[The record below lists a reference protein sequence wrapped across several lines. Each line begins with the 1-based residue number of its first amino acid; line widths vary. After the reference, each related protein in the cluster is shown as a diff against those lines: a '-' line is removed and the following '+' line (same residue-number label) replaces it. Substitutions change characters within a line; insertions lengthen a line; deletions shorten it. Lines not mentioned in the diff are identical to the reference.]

1 MPEAMGRE
9 LGSLRRIRVGSTQA
23 PKLQAVRDAFAAYV
37 DEIEVE
43 GVAVESGVPDQ
54 PVGFAE
60 IARGA
65 RNRAE
70 AARRSGPCDLGA
82 GIEDGLV
89 VLPEMA
95 GTIVN
100 VGCAWLTDGERESFG
115 LSSGFG
121 YPPACG
127 EPAIAGRE
135 PIGEL
140 FDALWRE
147 QVDPGAGAASG
158 PGLGNIGRLSGGV
171 LTRAEYGR
179 HAVLCAL
186 VRFLHP
192 ALYPRNSFSAV
203 ATERSSW

>member
-1 MPEAMGRE
+1 MA
-9 LGSLRRIRVGSTQA
+9 SLRRIRVGSTQA
-23 PKLQAVRDAFAAYV
+23 PKIQAVRDAFSFYV
-37 DEIEVE
+37 PHVDVQ
-43 GVAVESGVPDQ
+43 GVAVASGVSDQ

-70 AARRSGPCDLGA
+70 AARVSSPCDLGA

-89 VLPEMA
+89 VFSELE
-95 GTIVN
+95 GSILN

-121 YPPACG
+121 YPPACDTV
-127 EPAIAGRE
+127 AIEGRE
-135 PIGEL
+135 PIGAL
-140 FDALWRE
+140 FDTMWKE
-147 QVDPGAGAASG
+147 CVDPQASG
-158 PGLGNIGRLSGGV
+158 ASGSGLGNIGRLSGGA

-186 VRFLHP
+186 VRFIHP
-192 ALYPRNSFSAV
+192 ELYPGDSMAV
-203 ATERSSW
+203 VTGPKVLR

>member
-1 MPEAMGRE
+1 MPVGSTRE
-9 LGSLRRIRVGSTQA
+9 IASLRSIRVGSTQA
-23 PKLQAVRDAFAAYV
+23 PKIQAVCDAFSAYV
-37 DEIEVE
+37 SDPDVR
-43 GVAVESGVPDQ
+43 GVAVSSGVPDQ

-70 AARRSGPCDLGA
+70 AARNSGSCDLGA

-89 VLPEMA
+89 VLPELA
-95 GTIVN
+95 GSIVN

-121 YPPACG
+121 YPPLCDEEALIHG
-127 EPAIAGRE
+127 E
-135 PIGEL
+135 PIGAL
-140 FDALWRE
+140 FDTLWQER
-147 QVDPGAGAASG
+147 VDSGASRASG
-158 PGLGNIGRLSGGV
+158 PGEGNIGRLSGGV

-186 VRFLHP
+186 VRFVNP
-192 ALYPRNSFSAV
+192 DLYPENPPEPLEGSRGS
-203 ATERSSW
+203 R